1 MPQPPAGLT
10 VQADN
15 YTDQYAQQF
24 YPEQSPQRMIFQEF
38 QQYQQQYAMPAKE
51 LFPAAGPYADP
62 NAVQTTVMV
71 PIVRPQ
77 AVFAPVSYNQELRGV
92 GIKFGEHVDP
102 QTGGIRVYVKHLV
115 PGGPADQ
122 CQQIQPGD
130 TLLLVNAEDVYGLP
144 LDALRDKIP
153 GPAGTGVRL
162 GFKKQNGKFFEVNLA
177 RTAYGGGAGE
187 QVPAQPMPQQ
197 QVMYVEE
204 NGPETM
210 TIMVPRT
217 QAVPMPVPV
226 QQPQVVEYVTQPV
239 QQPQVQYVV
248 QQPQPQPQPQP
259 QQVKQPQPQ
268 PQPQQVKYVIQQQPQ
283 VQFVPQPQQQVRYVM
298 QQPVQTQQQV
308 QYVMQQPQPQPQQTV
323 QYVIQQPQP
332 QFQQPQPQ
340 FQQFQQ
346 PQQQFQQPQPQFQQP
361 QQQFVAAPPPQ
372 PPQFQQPQ
380 QQQPQQQPWYGQEAT
395 QV

>member
-259 QQVKQPQPQ
+259 QQVK
-268 PQPQQVKYVIQQQPQ
+268 YVIQQQPQ

-361 QQQFVAAPPPQ
+361 QQQFQQPQQQFVAAPPPQ